1 MSTGT
6 RDVYMN
12 KMQQRI
18 YYCGSRDMRVIA
30 ARRFGK
36 TDGTIGPHCG
46 RVVQSMPQGAGIWA
60 GNSRKQL
67 FTRTVPATIS
77 AIERF
82 WGMREGVHFWWGR
95 PPSKLSIPRP
105 IIPPKDWSHCITFYN
120 GFVWHLV
127 SLEVRGSANS
137 MTVNHLIIDEAR
149 FIRKEKLDAEVMPTL
164 SGITHPMGDPR
175 FTEQNPYYKGTL
187 FVSDAALSQRDNW
200 MEKEEEKC
208 QMEITEGPFKGRNN
222 IELQRELESYAEKV
236 CFFNELLREAKQ
248 TCRSVMTA
256 DAGKIEEIRL
266 IARCC
271 EERKGVFKMLPK
283 PGVNKQNVDML
294 VNYNVIRQ
302 EDAELLFNY
311 RFLITRDE
319 YMEMKIIRE
328 SKTYQKHI
336 NRLRCNTFAFFRAST
351 LDNIDL
357 LGADYIARMKRDL
370 PPVVFA
376 ISILNMKKQHS
387 SDGFY
392 SKLDI
397 ENVHGYVPEECP
409 AFEKSMHMRIASTVI
424 GGQKVST
431 DYETPDFRELQN
443 VKNCTVDGDVKP
455 GLPLHI
461 ALDYNANINWI
472 VTGQVYRSETVHRDA
487 LHILS
492 SMFVKNERKLREL
505 VQDWCRYYEPHR
517 ATCRQVNYYYNA
529 TAKHRG
535 YAISGQQDFKD
546 VVIEELQK
554 AGWEVNVIYMGSP
567 MAHELKHKDI
577 NEALA
582 GLSYPFILI
591 NKENNESLIV
601 AMENTGISIG
611 YNGFKKNK
619 SAEKLPETE
628 FDPLEWRTDG
638 TDAFDDLF
646 IGIKYFD
653 NQVVGICLP
662 KRS

>member
-1 MSTGT
+1 
-6 RDVYMN
+6 MN
-12 KMQQRI
+12 KMQQRV
-18 YYCGSRDMRVIA
+18 YYCGARDIRCIF
-30 ARRFGK
+30 ARRTGK
-36 TDGTIGPHCG
+36 THGTIGPQCG

-77 AIERF
+77 AIEQF

-105 IIPPKDWSHCITFYN
+105 IISPKDWSHCITFYN

-137 MTVNHLIIDEAR
+137 MTVNYLIIDEAR

-200 MEKEEEKC
+200 MEKEEDKC
-208 QMEITEGPFKGRNN
+208 QMEITEGPFKGRKN

-248 TCRSVMTA
+248 TGRSVMTA
-256 DAGKIEEIRL
+256 DSGKIEEIRL

-302 EDAELLFNY
+302 EDAELLLNH

-328 SKTYQKHI
+328 SKSYQKHI
-336 NRLRCNTFAFFRAST
+336 NRLRCNTFAFFRSST

-472 VTGQVYRSETVHRDA
+472 VTGQVYRSESVHREA